1 LIPPGARLVV
11 DLGAGTGKLTRQ
23 LVAKGLDVIAV
34 EPSEGMRDQLA
45 RSLPSVPVVRGSAE
59 EIPLDDQTV
68 DAVLVAQAWHRVD
81 VARAVPEVAR
91 VLVPGGQL
99 GLIWN
104 LRDERVGWVGE
115 LGRIMHRGTEQDM
128 DASNPQV
135 GARSG

>member
-1 LIPPGARLVV
+1 LIPPGARRVV

-68 DAVLVAQAWHRVD
+68 DAV
-81 VARAVPEVAR
+81 
-91 VLVPGGQL
+91 
-99 GLIWN
+99 
-104 LRDERVGWVGE
+104 
-115 LGRIMHRGTEQDM
+115 
-128 DASNPQV
+128 
-135 GARSG
+135 

>member
-1 LIPPGARLVV
+1 
-11 DLGAGTGKLTRQ
+11 
-23 LVAKGLDVIAV
+23 
-34 EPSEGMRDQLA
+34 M
-45 RSLPSVPVVRGSAE
+45 
-59 EIPLDDQTV
+59 
-68 DAVLVAQAWHRVD
+68 AQAWHRVD

-91 VLVPGGQL
+91 VLVQGGQL